1 MLFVIF
7 PLSLSIFLS
16 FSFVSLTAF
25 IVKLFFLDFVDYCLP
40 HVKEVFSYCLFKYF
54 LRSFLSLFLFWEPYN
69 ANVGAFNVVP
79 ENPREGE
86 PGGLPSM
93 GSHRVRHD

>member
-7 PLSLSIFLS
+7 PLSLSTFLS

-25 IVKLFFLDFVDYCLP
+25 IVKLFFLDFVDYCLS

-79 ENPREGE
+79 EI
-86 PGGLPSM
+86 S
-93 GSHRVRHD
+93 